1 MNGTMKNITTVLL
14 FFSSFCFAQTKTE
27 VAKEEPVHV
36 KESNV
41 LWAAAVSDTMKLCV
55 INANSVAVMNASFPM
70 EKNITRQI
78 SFKVKNEKG
87 EGRTVNAVVKGIAT
101 WNGKKCYTVE
111 LELGM
116 NFMTHMVN
124 RKVEC
129 VLADLEEA
137 PYKLYVG
144 ANWLGDDMEL
154 KP

>member
-1 MNGTMKNITTVLL
+1 MKNLTVLFL
-14 FFSSFCFAQTKTE
+14 LISSFCIAQNKTE

-41 LWAAAVSDTMKLCV
+41 LWTAAVTDTMKLCV

-70 EKNITRQI
+70 EKNITRQV
-78 SFKVKNEKG
+78 SFTVKNKDG
-87 EGRTVNAVVKGIAT
+87 EGRTVNGVVKGIAE

-111 LELGM
+111 LELSM
-116 NFMTHMVN
+116 NFMTHKVN

-129 VLADLEEA
+129 ILADLEDA

-144 ANWLGDDMEL
+144 SNWLGDDMEL
-154 KP
+154 KK